1 MKEENSTQLRWFVG
15 VPVVTNPII
24 ALDVSIACIVVW
36 MGATVVIAAAQ
47 HFVGSGLTYPA
58 LMAAVMYAAY
68 LAGGMIAVFFIAGL
82 FVLKNKY
89 AALYRIDTK
98 GVYVETM
105 RATGVKSGLLHTRPF
120 PIGPIQRYKSTDRV
134 FLWKD
139 ITAYQPIDGMRA
151 LILKGKRG
159 TLTKIYCPDEKTY
172 QAAVTALNERV
183 KAV

>member
-1 MKEENSTQLRWFVG
+1 MTNDSEKQLRWFVG

-24 ALDVSIACIVVW
+24 ALDVSLASVIVW
-36 MGATVVIAAAQ
+36 MGATIVIAAAQ
-47 HFVGSGLTYPA
+47 QFIGSGLTYPS

-68 LAGGMIAVFFIAGL
+68 LAGAIIAVFFIAGL
-82 FVLKNKY
+82 FVLQNRY

-105 RATGVKSGLLHTRPF
+105 RATGIKGEFFKTRPF
-120 PIGPIQRYKSTDRV
+120 PIGPIERHKSTPRT

-139 ITAYQPIDGMRA
+139 ITGYQPIESMRA

-159 TLTKIYCPDEKTY
+159 TLTKLYCPDEKTY
-172 QAAVTALNERV
+172 QAAVAALNARV
-183 KAV
+183 QEA